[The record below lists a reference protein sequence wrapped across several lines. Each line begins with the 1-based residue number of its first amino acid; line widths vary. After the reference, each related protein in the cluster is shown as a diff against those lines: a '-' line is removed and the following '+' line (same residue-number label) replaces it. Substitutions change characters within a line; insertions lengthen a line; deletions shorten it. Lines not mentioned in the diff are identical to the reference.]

1 MGKTAQT
8 DAPAETV
15 STDTAAA
22 DTPAHP
28 AHRLLD
34 EAGEKLNAMGSYAV
48 TQIQPLLD
56 QIRSA
61 L

>member
-8 DAPAETV
+8 NGTTETP
-15 STDTAAA
+15 STETAAA
-22 DTPAHP
+22 ETPAHP

-34 EAGEKLNAMGSYAV
+34 EASEKLNAMGSYAV

-56 QIRSA
+56 QIRA
-61 L
+61 TL